1 MGVEISGSTAFVTGA
16 GSGIGAGIV
25 EALLRENARVIAADV
40 DEHGLARTQQM
51 LGGLGE
57 VHTRVLDV
65 TDRTAVADA
74 AAEMKRRFGGIDI
87 LCNNAGIGPLSPMFG
102 EGYRFWDKVLDVNLG
117 GVVNGIV
124 SFVPDM
130 VERGRG
136 HIVNTASFGGMLP
149 GGGMF
154 GIYVTSKFGVVGL
167 SAALRETLAESGI
180 GVSALC
186 PGLIATGIASN
197 ARRAG
202 HSPVAEE
209 LGMADAAEK
218 VLETGLAPI
227 ECGRM
232 VVEGIR
238 ANSPYI
244 FTHGEYRDQLAAHF
258 ESILSC
264 FPAGATADTP
274 PEEPLSFFHGT
285 PS

>member
-1 MGVEISGSTAFVTGA
+1 MAIEISGSTAFVTGA
-16 GSGIGAGIV
+16 GSGIGVGIA
-25 EALLRENARVIAADV
+25 EALLREKARVIAADI
-40 DEHGLARTQQM
+40 DEEGLARTQRT
-51 LGGLGE
+51 LGALGE
-57 VHTRVLDV
+57 IHTMVLDV
-65 TDRTAVADA
+65 TDRTALADT
-74 AAEMKRRFGGIDI
+74 AAEMKSRFGGIDI

-102 EGYRFWDKVLDVNLG
+102 EGYRFWDRVLDVNLG

-130 VERGRG
+130 VARGRG

-149 GGGMF
+149 AGGMF
-154 GIYVTSKFGVVGL
+154 GIYTTSKFGIVGL
-167 SAALRETLAESGI
+167 SAALRETLAASGI

-186 PGLIATGIASN
+186 PGLTATGIASN
-197 ARRAG
+197 ARRTG
-202 HSPVAEE
+202 HSPMAEE
-209 LGMADAAEK
+209 LGIAEDAEK
-218 VLETGLAPI
+218 ILEKGLAPI

-258 ESILSC
+258 ETILSC
-264 FPAGATADTP
+264 FPAVATATGS
-274 PEEPLSFFHGT
+274 PEEPLPFFHGT